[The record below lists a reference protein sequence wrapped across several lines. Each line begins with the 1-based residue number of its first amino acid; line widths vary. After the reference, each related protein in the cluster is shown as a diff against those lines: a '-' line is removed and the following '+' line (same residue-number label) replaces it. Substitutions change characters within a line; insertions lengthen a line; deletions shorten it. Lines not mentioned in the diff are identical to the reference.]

1 MELPL
6 HRAQPAPATVAKPI
20 NAKSQ
25 ASTTGEVRLDV
36 SNVYKIFSDDPKP
49 ALDMLYAGATKDEVF
64 KKLGVTVGVKDASF
78 QVRSGEIFVIMG
90 LSGSGKSTMIRLLNR
105 LIEPSAGKI
114 VFDGR
119 DLVTMSRKE
128 LIAVRRKDMSMVF
141 QSFALMPHL
150 TALDNA
156 AFGLEIAGVPKPK
169 RHEAAMEAL
178 KQVGLDQ
185 YHARYPREMSG
196 GMQQRVGLA
205 RALANNPTIML
216 MDEAFSALDPL
227 IRTEMQ
233 DELLRL
239 QREHKRTIIFIS
251 HDLDEAMRIGDRIA
265 IMEGGNIVQVGTP
278 YRDPAQS
285 GRRLRPLLLPQ
296 RRCLARS
303 ARRRRRALRG
313 GQHRHPRPRR
323 ASAGAGAVDRHRR
336 TSTAT
341 SATATTTIQGTVS
354 RDSLERRHRRG
365 RPAALRPRLPARHV
379 DPVHAEQPL
388 HDVMRTVAVDRCPVP
403 VVDDE
408 NKFLG
413 AISPATLLK
422 TLNREE
428 LNHGLPAS
436 DRRSGSRTSST
447 TSWTISSLCWT
458 ASPPWWT
465 ASAPR

>member
-1 MELPL
+1 MKAAFEGIPNQDPASTAPLPSYPAPNGATPPP
-6 HRAQPAPATVAKPI
+6 RAYTPATVARPA

-25 ASTTGEVRLDV
+25 ASSTGEVRLDV

-128 LIAVRRKDMSMVF
+128 LIGVRRKDMSMVF

-278 YRDPAQS
+278 FEILRNPADDYVRS
-285 GRRLRPLLLPQ
+285 FFRNVDVSRVLRAGDV
-296 RRCLARS
+296 ARFEEEKTVI
-303 ARRRRRALRG
+303 RVPGVLQPALEQLTG
-313 GQHRHPRPRR
+313 
-323 ASAGAGAVDRHRR
+323 SKNDDNNY
-336 TSTAT
+336 
-341 SATATTTIQGTVS
+341 QGTVS
-354 RDSLERRHRRG
+354 RDSLERAITEEG
-365 RPAALRPRLPARHV
+365 QPRFVHAFLPDI

-388 HDVMRTVAVDRCPVP
+388 HDVMRTVASAECAVP

-422 TLNREE
+422 TLNREK
-428 LNHGLPAS
+428 
-436 DRRSGSRTSST
+436 
-447 TSWTISSLCWT
+447 
-458 ASPPWWT
+458 
-465 ASAPR
+465 

>member
-1 MELPL
+1 MKAAFEGIPNQDPASTAPLPSY
-6 HRAQPAPATVAKPI
+6 PAPNGATPPPKPNGSATVSRPI

-25 ASTTGEVRLDV
+25 ASSTGEVRLDV

-128 LIAVRRKDMSMVF
+128 LIGVRRKDMSMVF

-278 YRDPAQS
+278 FEILRNPADDYVRSFFRNVDVSRVLRAGDVARFEEEKTVIRVPGVLQPALEQLT
-285 GRRLRPLLLPQ
+285 GTEERVRLRP
-296 RRCLARS
+296 
-303 ARRRRRALRG
+303 
-313 GQHRHPRPRR
+313 RPRQQLSGHR
-323 ASAGAGAVDRHRR
+323 VARQPGAGDH
-336 TSTAT
+336 
-341 SATATTTIQGTVS
+341 
-354 RDSLERRHRRG
+354 RG
-365 RPAALRPRLPARHV
+365 RPAAFRPRLPARYRSR
-379 DPVHAEQPL
+379 PRRAAAARRHA
-388 HDVMRTVAVDRCPVP
+388 HRRIGGMRRP
-403 VVDDE
+403 
-408 NKFLG
+408 G
-413 AISPATLLK
+413 G
-422 TLNREE
+422 R
-428 LNHGLPAS
+428 
-436 DRRSGSRTSST
+436 
-447 TSWTISSLCWT
+447 
-458 ASPPWWT
+458 
-465 ASAPR
+465 

>member
-1 MELPL
+1 MKAAFEGIPNQDPASTAPLPSY
-6 HRAQPAPATVAKPI
+6 PAPNGATPAPKPNGSATVTRPI
-20 NAKSQ
+20 NSKSQ
-25 ASTTGEVRLDV
+25 ASSTGEVRLDV

-278 YRDPAQS
+278 FEILRNPADDYVRSFFRNVDVSRVLRAGDVARFEEEKTVIRVPGVLQPALEQLTGTKNEYGYVRD
-285 GRRLRPLLLPQ
+285 
-296 RRCLARS
+296 
-303 ARRRRRALRG
+303 
-313 GQHRHPRPRR
+313 H
-323 ASAGAGAVDRHRR
+323 DN
-336 TSTAT
+336 TY
-341 SATATTTIQGTVS
+341 QGTVS
-354 RDSLERRHRRG
+354 RDSLERAITEEG
-365 RPAALRPRLPARHV
+365 QPRFVHAFLPDI

-388 HDVMRTVAVDRCPVP
+388 HDVMRTVASAECAVP
-403 VVDDE
+403 VVDDQ

-422 TLNREE
+422 TLNREK
-428 LNHGLPAS
+428 
-436 DRRSGSRTSST
+436 
-447 TSWTISSLCWT
+447 
-458 ASPPWWT
+458 
-465 ASAPR
+465 

>member
-6 HRAQPAPATVAKPI
+6 RRAQPLPRLWRDP
-20 NAKSQ
+20 
-25 ASTTGEVRLDV
+25 STPSRRPPSTGEVRLDV

-156 AFGLEIAGVPKPK
+156 AFGLEIAGVPKAK

-278 YRDPAQS
+278 FEILRNPADDYVRS
-285 GRRLRPLLLPQ
+285 FFRNVDVSRVLRAGDV
-296 RRCLARS
+296 ARFEEEK
-303 ARRRRRALRG
+303 
-313 GQHRHPRPRR
+313 HRHPRPRR
-323 ASAGAGAVDRHRR
+323 ASAGPGAVDRHRR

-341 SATATTTIQGTVS
+341 SATTTTTIRAPCRATAWSAPSPRKAS
-354 RDSLERRHRRG
+354 R
-365 RPAALRPRLPARHV
+365 A
-379 DPVHAEQPL
+379 
-388 HDVMRTVAVDRCPVP
+388 
-403 VVDDE
+403 
-408 NKFLG
+408 
-413 AISPATLLK
+413 
-422 TLNREE
+422 
-428 LNHGLPAS
+428 
-436 DRRSGSRTSST
+436 SST
-447 TSWTISSLCWT
+447 PSCRMSIPSMPNSRCTT
-458 ASPPWWT
+458 
-465 ASAPR
+465 